1 MEKNEYKCNIC
12 TKFYKN
18 YKSLWKH
25 NYVYHKTHDN
35 HNDNHDNHNDNHK
48 DNHSI
53 IIDKEKKYNC
63 KKCGKEFEFYQN
75 RWRHEKKCQTIN
87 NQSTKDADLI
97 ELKEEMVELKKQ
109 MNKTNIQ
116 NQNNNNG
123 TINIDNSQKIIN
135 NFGSNNLECLTD
147 KFKKKL
153 MKEFI
158 FEEDHVDII
167 PSLIKELNLNSDYK
181 ENNNFKI
188 SNLRSKIGY
197 KYKDGKWKVDEKDKI
212 LNDVLK
218 LGENILDD
226 FMDEL
231 DHIPSNVQKGYDDF
245 QGTKESIRK
254 KMLIKI
260 EMLCYLY
267 FKNIEVDKELEI

>member
-1 MEKNEYKCNIC
+1 MSERYKCKLCDKDYMSMSARSNHVKRVHTNNVNVCNSNVNEPSINVSNGKKYKCSYCKKIFNHRQGKWAHEQKCKEKNNEI
-12 TKFYKN
+12 
-18 YKSLWKH
+18 
-25 NYVYHKTHDN
+25 
-35 HNDNHDNHNDNHK
+35 
-48 DNHSI
+48 
-53 IIDKEKKYNC
+53 
-63 KKCGKEFEFYQN
+63 
-75 RWRHEKKCQTIN
+75 
-87 NQSTKDADLI
+87 I
-97 ELKEEMVELKKQ
+97 ELKEEIVELKKQ

-116 NQNNNNG
+116 NQNNNNNG

-135 NFGSNNLECLTD
+135 NFGSNNLDCLTD

-158 FEEDHVDII
+158 FEEDHIDII
-167 PSLIKELNLNSDYK
+167 PTLIKEINLNSEYK

-231 DHIPSNVQKGYDDF
+231 DHIPSNIQKGYDDF

-267 FKNIEVDKELEI
+267 FKNIEEDKELEI